1 MSDLKKSE
9 KMGIREYTIRGA
21 GPTHMTLAACPC
33 MRTPLAPPPT
43 CLITMYSCRWE
54 AFEEILKK
62 PLPVTFRLH
71 SLTKGGGGP
80 GGEAQASALAMLRKE
95 LEKDLSKMKSIVSPV
110 PWAPLSEGIYQVS
123 VIPSFRYISVICAL
137 RSLLLYIRL
146 SFDHSVAT
154 IPLHVPSVISWTAS
168 VCVSM
173 FVCLCVC
180 VWMCV
185 CLCVRV

>member
-1 MSDLKKSE
+1 
-9 KMGIREYTIRGA
+9 MGILGHTIRGA

-33 MRTPLAPPPT
+33 MRTPLAPPPS
-43 CLITMYSCRWE
+43 CLITMYTCRWE
-54 AFEEILKK
+54 AFEEILKT

-71 SLTKGGGGP
+71 GLTKGGGGP

-123 VIPSFRYISVICAL
+123 VIPPFRYISVTYAL
-137 RSLLLYIRL
+137 RNLLLYIRL
-146 SFDHSVAT
+146 SFDQSVAT
-154 IPLHVPSVISWTAS
+154 IPLHAPSVISWTTS

-173 FVCLCVC
+173 CVSVCVC
-180 VWMCV
+180 VSVCACV
-185 CLCVRV
+185 CVCV